1 MKFSRKVLLP
11 VMAALSMALPSS
23 VFADVNLPVHREVLD
38 NGLTV
43 LLHPNK
49 QAPTVSCRLF
59 YVTGSVH
66 EVPGKS
72 GLAHLLEHELFKGTK
87 KVGIQDSVAD
97 VRFMAQQDSLQALIR
112 PAKLS
117 GDTATVRKL
126 TAEHDSIVNE
136 HRKIFVKD
144 ELWGAYQA
152 AGGTGLNAFTTDLMT
167 AYIVTLPKNKIEM
180 FMWLEADRMQ
190 NAVLREFY
198 SERDVVREERRMRYD
213 DKPTGRYYETLN
225 SMIYEAFPYRVPTIG
240 WPSDIA
246 NLTREMADEHYRK
259 YYKPRNAI
267 LVLAGDLDTTSTMEM
282 VKKYFANI
290 PAGEAFPPLTIRDPE
305 QAGEKRL
312 TVKRPDAPNMYNLVF
327 KTPEVGDDILYALDI
342 AEGVL
347 NGRSGKLYKRLV
359 EQEKLAVGV
368 SASNSPNK
376 YVSEFSVRVN
386 MRPDAD
392 PAKVEAIIW
401 EELEKLKTEPVSE
414 REFQKVKNRAYAGL
428 VRSLTDM
435 ENVATML
442 AWYEMFGDYKIFLH
456 WADELNK
463 VSAADVQAAVQK
475 TFVREKS
482 VAGFLLKEKP
492 AVAAT
497 ADKTAEAKPAEPTA
511 AQAATPAATA
521 APAAKP
527 AKKASK
533 KKK

>member
-1 MKFSRKVLLP
+1 MSLLKRAFAK
-11 VMAALSMALPSS
+11 AAAIPAVALLLCGISY
-23 VFADVNLPVHREVLD
+23 AEVNLAVHKEVLP

-72 GLAHLLEHELFKGTK
+72 GLAHILEHELFKGTH

-97 VRFMAQQDSLQALIR
+97 ARFMAVQDSLQALIR
-112 PAKLS
+112 PAKLA
-117 GDTATVRKL
+117 GDTATVKKL
-126 TAEHDSIVNE
+126 TAEHDSVVNE

-167 AYIVTLPKNKIEM
+167 AYIVTLPKNKIEL
-180 FMWLEADRMQ
+180 FMWLESDRMQ

-225 SMIYEAFPYRVPTIG
+225 SLIYEAFPYRVPTIG

-267 LVLAGDLDTTSTMEM
+267 LVLAGDLDTTATMQM
-282 VKKYFANI
+282 VKKYFGAI
-290 PAGEAFPPLTIRDPE
+290 PAGEAFPPLTVRDPE
-305 QAGEKRL
+305 QVGEKRF
-312 TVKRPDAPNMYNLVF
+312 TQVRPDAPNLYTLVF
-327 KTPEVGDDILYALDI
+327 KTPEVGDPEIYALDI

-347 NGRSGKLYKRLV
+347 NGRSGRLYKRLV

-368 SASNSPNK
+368 SAGNSPNK

-392 PAKVEAIIW
+392 PAKVEKIVW
-401 EELEKLKTEPVSE
+401 EELEKLKNEPVSE
-414 REFQKVKNRAYAGL
+414 REFQKVKNHAYAGL
-428 VRSLTDM
+428 VRSFTDM

-442 AWYEMFGDYKIFLH
+442 AWYEMYGDYHIFLN
-456 WADELNK
+456 WAGELEK
-463 VSAADVQAAVQK
+463 VSAAQVQEAAK
-475 TFVREKS
+475 RTFLREKS
-482 VAGFLLKEKP
+482 VAGFLLKK
-492 AVAAT
+492 
-497 ADKTAEAKPAEPTA
+497 
-511 AQAATPAATA
+511 
-521 APAAKP
+521 
-527 AKKASK
+527 
-533 KKK
+533 

>member
-1 MKFSRKVLLP
+1 MKRAFAKAAAIPAVALLLCGISY
-11 VMAALSMALPSS
+11 AE
-23 VFADVNLPVHREVLD
+23 VNLAVHKEVLP

-72 GLAHLLEHELFKGTK
+72 GLAHILEHELFKGTH

-97 VRFMAQQDSLQALIR
+97 VRFMAVQDSLQALIR
-112 PAKLS
+112 PAKLA
-117 GDTATVRKL
+117 GDTATVKKL
-126 TAEHDSIVNE
+126 TAEHDSVVNE

-167 AYIVTLPKNKIEM
+167 AYIVTLPKNKIEL
-180 FMWLEADRMQ
+180 FMWLESDRMQ

-225 SMIYEAFPYRVPTIG
+225 SLIYEAFPYRVPTIG

-267 LVLAGDLDTTSTMEM
+267 LVLAGDLDTTATMQM
-282 VKKYFANI
+282 VKKYFGTI
-290 PAGEAFPPLTIRDPE
+290 PAGEAFPPLTVRDPE
-305 QAGEKRL
+305 QVGEKRF
-312 TVKRPDAPNMYNLVF
+312 TQVRPDAPNLYTLVF
-327 KTPEVGDDILYALDI
+327 KTPEVGDPEIYALDI

-347 NGRSGKLYKRLV
+347 NGRSGRLYKRLV

-368 SASNSPNK
+368 SAGNSPNK

-392 PAKVEAIIW
+392 PAKVEKIVW
-401 EELEKLKTEPVSE
+401 EELEKLKNEPVSE
-414 REFQKVKNRAYAGL
+414 REFQKVKNHAYAGL
-428 VRSLTDM
+428 VRSFTDM

-442 AWYEMFGDYKIFLH
+442 AWYEMYGDYHIFLN
-456 WADELNK
+456 WAGELEK
-463 VSAADVQAAVQK
+463 VSAAQVQEAAK
-475 TFVREKS
+475 RTFLREKS
-482 VAGFLLKEKP
+482 VAGFLLKK
-492 AVAAT
+492 
-497 ADKTAEAKPAEPTA
+497 
-511 AQAATPAATA
+511 
-521 APAAKP
+521 
-527 AKKASK
+527 
-533 KKK
+533 

>member
-1 MKFSRKVLLP
+1 MKKFMRTFLNAAAIPAVAFLL
-11 VMAALSMALPSS
+11 AAPSQ
-23 VFADVNLPVHREVLD
+23 AAVNLKVHKEVLP

-43 LLHPNK
+43 LLHPNS

-72 GLAHLLEHELFKGTK
+72 GLAHILEHELFKGTK

-97 VRFMAQQDSLQALIR
+97 ARFMAIQDSLQALIR
-112 PAKLS
+112 PAKLA
-117 GDTATVRKL
+117 GDTATVKKL
-126 TAEHDSIVNE
+126 TAEHDSVVNE

-144 ELWGAYQA
+144 ELWSAYQA
-152 AGGTGLNAFTTDLMT
+152 AGGTGLNAFTSDLMT
-167 AYIVTLPKNKIEM
+167 AYIVTLPKNKIEL
-180 FMWLEADRMQ
+180 FMWLESDRMQ

-213 DKPTGRYYETLN
+213 DKPTGRFFETLN

-240 WPSDIA
+240 WPSDIM

-267 LVLAGDLDTTSTMEM
+267 LVLAGDLDTAATMQM
-282 VKKYFANI
+282 VKKYFGNI

-305 QAGEKRL
+305 PAGEKRL
-312 TVKRPDAPNMYNLVF
+312 TVSRPDAPNLFTLVF
-327 KTPEVGDDILYALDI
+327 KTPEVGDRSLYALDI

-347 NGRSGKLYKRLV
+347 NGRSGRLYKRLV
-359 EQEKLAVGV
+359 EKDKLAASV

-376 YVSEFSVRVN
+376 YVSEFGVSVN

-392 PAKVEAIIW
+392 PAKVEQAVW
-401 EELEKLKTEPVSE
+401 EELEKLKTETVSE
-414 REFQKVKNRAYAGL
+414 REFQKVKNHAYAGL

-442 AWYEMFGDYKIFLH
+442 AYYEMFGDYKIFLN
-456 WADELNK
+456 WADELDK
-463 VSAADVQAAVQK
+463 VSAADVQDVAKK

-482 VAGFLLKEKP
+482 VSGLLLK
-492 AVAAT
+492 
-497 ADKTAEAKPAEPTA
+497 
-511 AQAATPAATA
+511 
-521 APAAKP
+521 
-527 AKKASK
+527 KK
-533 KKK
+533 

>member
-1 MKFSRKVLLP
+1 MKKFMRTFLNAAAIPAVAFLL
-11 VMAALSMALPSS
+11 AAPSQ
-23 VFADVNLPVHREVLD
+23 AAVNLKVHKEVLP

-43 LLHPNK
+43 LLHPNS

-72 GLAHLLEHELFKGTK
+72 GLAHILEHELFKGTK

-97 VRFMAQQDSLQALIR
+97 ARFMAIQDSLQALIR
-112 PAKLS
+112 PAKLA
-117 GDTATVRKL
+117 GDTATVKKL
-126 TAEHDSIVNE
+126 TAEHDSVVNE

-144 ELWGAYQA
+144 ELWSAYQA
-152 AGGTGLNAFTTDLMT
+152 AGGTGLNAFTSDLMT
-167 AYIVTLPKNKIEM
+167 AYIVTLPKNKIEL
-180 FMWLEADRMQ
+180 FMWLESDRMQ

-213 DKPTGRYYETLN
+213 DKPTGRFFETLN

-240 WPSDIA
+240 WPSDIM

-267 LVLAGDLDTTSTMEM
+267 LVLAGDLDTTATMQM
-282 VKKYFANI
+282 VKKYFGNI

-305 QAGEKRL
+305 PAGEKRL
-312 TVKRPDAPNMYNLVF
+312 TVSRPDAPNLFTLVF
-327 KTPEVGDDILYALDI
+327 KTPEVGDRSLYALDI

-347 NGRSGKLYKRLV
+347 NGRSGRLYKRLV
-359 EQEKLAVGV
+359 EKDKLAASV

-376 YVSEFSVRVN
+376 YVSEFGVSVN

-392 PAKVEAIIW
+392 PAKVEQAVW
-401 EELEKLKTEPVSE
+401 EELEKLKTETVSE
-414 REFQKVKNRAYAGL
+414 REFQKVKNHAYAGL

-442 AWYEMFGDYKIFLH
+442 AYYEMFGDYKIFLN
-456 WADELNK
+456 WADELDK
-463 VSAADVQAAVQK
+463 VSAADVQDVAK
-475 TFVREKS
+475 STFVREKS
-482 VAGFLLKEKP
+482 VSGLLLK
-492 AVAAT
+492 
-497 ADKTAEAKPAEPTA
+497 
-511 AQAATPAATA
+511 
-521 APAAKP
+521 
-527 AKKASK
+527 KK
-533 KKK
+533 

>member
-1 MKFSRKVLLP
+1 MKKFMRTFLNAAAIPAVAFLL
-11 VMAALSMALPSS
+11 AAPSQ
-23 VFADVNLPVHREVLD
+23 AAVNLKVHKEVLP

-43 LLHPNK
+43 LLHPNS

-72 GLAHLLEHELFKGTK
+72 GLAHILEHELFKGTK

-97 VRFMAQQDSLQALIR
+97 ARFMAIQDSLQALIR
-112 PAKLS
+112 PAKLA
-117 GDTATVRKL
+117 GDTLAVKKL
-126 TAEHDSIVNE
+126 TAEHDSVVNE

-144 ELWGAYQA
+144 ELWSAYQA
-152 AGGTGLNAFTTDLMT
+152 AGGTGLNAFTSDLMT
-167 AYIVTLPKNKIEM
+167 AYIVTLPKNKIEL
-180 FMWLEADRMQ
+180 FMWLESDRMQ

-213 DKPTGRYYETLN
+213 DKPTGRFFETLN

-240 WPSDIA
+240 WPSDIM

-267 LVLAGDLDTTSTMEM
+267 LVLAGDLDTASTMQM
-282 VKKYFANI
+282 VKKYFGNI

-305 QAGEKRL
+305 PAGEKRL
-312 TVKRPDAPNMYNLVF
+312 TVSRPDAPNLFTLVF
-327 KTPEVGDDILYALDI
+327 KTPEVGDRSLYALDI

-347 NGRSGKLYKRLV
+347 NGRSGRLYKRLV
-359 EQEKLAVGV
+359 EKDKLAASV

-376 YVSEFSVRVN
+376 YVSEFGVSVN

-392 PAKVEAIIW
+392 PAKVEQAVW
-401 EELEKLKTEPVSE
+401 EELEKLKTETVSE
-414 REFQKVKNRAYAGL
+414 REFQKVKNHAYAGL

-442 AWYEMFGDYKIFLH
+442 AYYEMFGDYKIFLN
-456 WADELNK
+456 WADELDK
-463 VSAADVQAAVQK
+463 VSAADVQDVAKK

-482 VAGFLLKEKP
+482 VSGLLLK
-492 AVAAT
+492 
-497 ADKTAEAKPAEPTA
+497 
-511 AQAATPAATA
+511 
-521 APAAKP
+521 
-527 AKKASK
+527 KK
-533 KKK
+533 

>member
-1 MKFSRKVLLP
+1 MSLLNRAFAK
-11 VMAALSMALPSS
+11 AAAVSAVALLLCGTSY
-23 VFADVNLPVHREVLD
+23 ADVKLAVHKEVLP

-72 GLAHLLEHELFKGTK
+72 GLAHILEHELFKGTH

-97 VRFMAQQDSLQALIR
+97 AHFMAVQDSLQALIR
-112 PAKLS
+112 PAKLA
-117 GDTATVRKL
+117 GDTATVKKL
-126 TAEHDSIVNE
+126 TAEHDSVVNE

-167 AYIVTLPKNKIEM
+167 AYIVTLPKNKIEL
-180 FMWLEADRMQ
+180 FMWLESDRMQ

-225 SMIYEAFPYRVPTIG
+225 SLIYEAFPYRVPTIG

-267 LVLAGDLDTTSTMEM
+267 LVLAGDLDTTATMQM
-282 VKKYFANI
+282 VKKYFGPI
-290 PAGEAFPPLTIRDPE
+290 PAGEAFPPLTVRDPE
-305 QAGEKRL
+305 QVGEKRF
-312 TVKRPDAPNMYNLVF
+312 TQMRPDAPNLYTLVF
-327 KTPEVGDDILYALDI
+327 KTPEVGDPEIYALDI

-347 NGRSGKLYKRLV
+347 NGRSGRLYKRLV
-359 EQEKLAVGV
+359 EQEKLAVSV
-368 SASNSPNK
+368 SAGNSPNK

-392 PAKVEAIIW
+392 PAKVEKVVW
-401 EELEKLKTEPVSE
+401 EELEKLKNEPVSE

-428 VRSLTDM
+428 VRSFTDM

-442 AWYEMFGDYKIFLH
+442 AWYEMYGDYHIFLN
-456 WADELNK
+456 WASELEK
-463 VSAADVQAAVQK
+463 VSALQVQDAAK
-475 TFVREKS
+475 RTFLREKS
-482 VAGFLLKEKP
+482 VAGFLLKK
-492 AVAAT
+492 
-497 ADKTAEAKPAEPTA
+497 
-511 AQAATPAATA
+511 
-521 APAAKP
+521 
-527 AKKASK
+527 
-533 KKK
+533 

>member
-1 MKFSRKVLLP
+1 MKKFMRTFLNAAAIPAVAFLL
-11 VMAALSMALPSS
+11 AAPSQ
-23 VFADVNLPVHREVLD
+23 AAVNLKVHKEVLP

-43 LLHPNK
+43 LLHPNS

-72 GLAHLLEHELFKGTK
+72 GLAHILEHELFKGTK

-97 VRFMAQQDSLQALIR
+97 ARFMAIQDSLQALIR
-112 PAKLS
+112 PAKLA
-117 GDTATVRKL
+117 GDTLAVKKL
-126 TAEHDSIVNE
+126 TAEHDSVVNE

-144 ELWGAYQA
+144 ELWSAYQA
-152 AGGTGLNAFTTDLMT
+152 AGGTGLNAFTSDLMT
-167 AYIVTLPKNKIEM
+167 AYIVTLPKNKIEL
-180 FMWLEADRMQ
+180 FMWLESDRMQ

-225 SMIYEAFPYRVPTIG
+225 SLIYEAFPYRVPTIG

-267 LVLAGDLDTTSTMEM
+267 LVLAGDLDTTATMQM
-282 VKKYFANI
+282 VKKYFGPI
-290 PAGEAFPPLTIRDPE
+290 PAGEAFPPLTVRDPE
-305 QAGEKRL
+305 QVGEKRF
-312 TVKRPDAPNMYNLVF
+312 TQVRPDAPNLYTLVF
-327 KTPEVGDDILYALDI
+327 KTPEVGDPEIYALDI

-347 NGRSGKLYKRLV
+347 NGRSGRLYKRLV

-368 SASNSPNK
+368 SAGNSPNK

-392 PAKVEAIIW
+392 PAKVEKIVW
-401 EELEKLKTEPVSE
+401 EELEKLKNEPVSE
-414 REFQKVKNRAYAGL
+414 REFQRVKNHAYAGL
-428 VRSLTDM
+428 VRSFTDM

-442 AWYEMFGDYKIFLH
+442 AWYEMYGDYHIFLN
-456 WADELNK
+456 WAGELEK
-463 VSAADVQAAVQK
+463 VSAAQVQEAAK
-475 TFVREKS
+475 RTFLREKS
-482 VAGFLLKEKP
+482 VAGFLLKK
-492 AVAAT
+492 
-497 ADKTAEAKPAEPTA
+497 
-511 AQAATPAATA
+511 
-521 APAAKP
+521 
-527 AKKASK
+527 
-533 KKK
+533 

>member
-1 MKFSRKVLLP
+1 MSLLKRAFAK
-11 VMAALSMALPSS
+11 AAAIPAVALLLCGISY
-23 VFADVNLPVHREVLD
+23 AEVNLAVHKEVLP

-72 GLAHLLEHELFKGTK
+72 GLAHILEHELFKGTH

-97 VRFMAQQDSLQALIR
+97 ARFMAVQDSLQALIR
-112 PAKLS
+112 PAKLA
-117 GDTATVRKL
+117 GDTATVKKL
-126 TAEHDSIVNE
+126 TAEHDSVVNE

-167 AYIVTLPKNKIEM
+167 AYIVTLPKNKIEL
-180 FMWLEADRMQ
+180 FMWLESDRMQ

-225 SMIYEAFPYRVPTIG
+225 SLIYEAFPYRVPTIG

-267 LVLAGDLDTTSTMEM
+267 LVLAGDLDTTATMQM
-282 VKKYFANI
+282 VKKYFGTI
-290 PAGEAFPPLTIRDPE
+290 PAGEAFPPLTVRDPE
-305 QAGEKRL
+305 QVGEKRF
-312 TVKRPDAPNMYNLVF
+312 TQVRPDAPNLYTLVF
-327 KTPEVGDDILYALDI
+327 KTPEVGDPEIYALDI

-347 NGRSGKLYKRLV
+347 NGRSGRLYKRLV

-368 SASNSPNK
+368 SAGNSPNK

-392 PAKVEAIIW
+392 PAKVEKIVW
-401 EELEKLKTEPVSE
+401 EELEKLKNEPVSE
-414 REFQKVKNRAYAGL
+414 REFQKVKNHAYAGL
-428 VRSLTDM
+428 VRSFTDM

-442 AWYEMFGDYKIFLH
+442 AWYEMYGDYHIFLN
-456 WADELNK
+456 WAGELEK
-463 VSAADVQAAVQK
+463 VSAAQVQEAAK
-475 TFVREKS
+475 RTFLREKS
-482 VAGFLLKEKP
+482 VAGFLLKK
-492 AVAAT
+492 
-497 ADKTAEAKPAEPTA
+497 
-511 AQAATPAATA
+511 
-521 APAAKP
+521 
-527 AKKASK
+527 
-533 KKK
+533 

>member
-1 MKFSRKVLLP
+1 MSLLKRAFAK
-11 VMAALSMALPSS
+11 AAAIPAVALLLCGISY
-23 VFADVNLPVHREVLD
+23 AEVNLAVHKEVLP

-72 GLAHLLEHELFKGTK
+72 GLAHILEHELFKGTH

-97 VRFMAQQDSLQALIR
+97 VRFMAVQDSLQALIR
-112 PAKLS
+112 PAKLA
-117 GDTATVRKL
+117 GDTATVKKL
-126 TAEHDSIVNE
+126 TAEHDSVVNE

-167 AYIVTLPKNKIEM
+167 AYIVTLPKNKIEL
-180 FMWLEADRMQ
+180 FMWLESDRMQ

-225 SMIYEAFPYRVPTIG
+225 SLIYEAFPYRVPTIG

-267 LVLAGDLDTTSTMEM
+267 LVLAGDLDTTATMQM
-282 VKKYFANI
+282 VKKYFGAI
-290 PAGEAFPPLTIRDPE
+290 PAGEAFPPLTVRDPE
-305 QAGEKRL
+305 QVGEKRF
-312 TVKRPDAPNMYNLVF
+312 TQVRPDAPNLYTLVF
-327 KTPEVGDDILYALDI
+327 KTPEVGDPEIYALDI

-347 NGRSGKLYKRLV
+347 NGRSGRLYKRLV

-368 SASNSPNK
+368 SAGNSPNK

-392 PAKVEAIIW
+392 PAKVEKIVW
-401 EELEKLKTEPVSE
+401 EELEKLKNEPVSE
-414 REFQKVKNRAYAGL
+414 REFQKVKNHAYAGL
-428 VRSLTDM
+428 VRSFTDM

-442 AWYEMFGDYKIFLH
+442 AWYEMYGDYHIFLN
-456 WADELNK
+456 WAGELEK
-463 VSAADVQAAVQK
+463 VSAAQVQEAAK
-475 TFVREKS
+475 RTFLREKS
-482 VAGFLLKEKP
+482 VAGFLLKK
-492 AVAAT
+492 
-497 ADKTAEAKPAEPTA
+497 
-511 AQAATPAATA
+511 
-521 APAAKP
+521 
-527 AKKASK
+527 
-533 KKK
+533 

>member
-1 MKFSRKVLLP
+1 MKRAFAKAAAIPAVALLLCGISY
-11 VMAALSMALPSS
+11 AE
-23 VFADVNLPVHREVLD
+23 VNLAVHKEVLP

-72 GLAHLLEHELFKGTK
+72 GLAHILEHELFKGTH

-97 VRFMAQQDSLQALIR
+97 ARFMAVQDSLQALIR
-112 PAKLS
+112 PAKLA
-117 GDTATVRKL
+117 GDTATVKKL
-126 TAEHDSIVNE
+126 TAEHDSVVNE

-167 AYIVTLPKNKIEM
+167 AYIVTLPKNKIEL
-180 FMWLEADRMQ
+180 FMWLESDRMQ

-225 SMIYEAFPYRVPTIG
+225 SLIYEAFPYRVPTIG

-259 YYKPRNAI
+259 YYKPRTAI
-267 LVLAGDLDTTSTMEM
+267 LVLAGDLDTTATMQM
-282 VKKYFANI
+282 VKEYFGAI
-290 PAGEAFPPLTIRDPE
+290 PAGEAFPPLTVRDPE
-305 QAGEKRL
+305 QVGEKRF
-312 TVKRPDAPNMYNLVF
+312 TQVRPDAPNLYTLVF
-327 KTPEVGDDILYALDI
+327 KTPEVGDPEIYALDI

-347 NGRSGKLYKRLV
+347 NGRSGRLYKRLV

-368 SASNSPNK
+368 SAGNSPNK

-392 PAKVEAIIW
+392 PAKVEKIVW
-401 EELEKLKTEPVSE
+401 EELEKLKNEPVSE
-414 REFQKVKNRAYAGL
+414 REFQKVKNHAYAGL
-428 VRSLTDM
+428 VRSFTDM

-442 AWYEMFGDYKIFLH
+442 AWYEMYGDYHIFLN
-456 WADELNK
+456 WAGELEK
-463 VSAADVQAAVQK
+463 VSAAQVQEAAK
-475 TFVREKS
+475 RTFLREKS
-482 VAGFLLKEKP
+482 VAGFLLKK
-492 AVAAT
+492 
-497 ADKTAEAKPAEPTA
+497 
-511 AQAATPAATA
+511 
-521 APAAKP
+521 
-527 AKKASK
+527 
-533 KKK
+533 

>member
-1 MKFSRKVLLP
+1 MKFSNKIFARALMAGVVLS
-11 VMAALSMALPSS
+11 A
-23 VFADVNLPVHREVLD
+23 FATSAFAEVNLKVHKEVLD

-43 LLHPNK
+43 LLHPNT

-72 GLAHLLEHELFKGTK
+72 GLAHMLEHELFKGTK
-87 KVGIQDSVAD
+87 KVGITDSIAD
-97 VRFMAQQDSLQALIR
+97 AKFMATQDSLQALIR
-112 PAKLS
+112 PAKIA

-126 TAEHDSIVNE
+126 TAEHDSVLNE

-144 ELWGAYQA
+144 ELWSAYQA

-167 AYIVTLPKNKIEM
+167 AYIVTLPKNKIEL

-225 SMIYEAFPYRVPTIG
+225 SLIYEAFPYRVPTIG

-267 LVLAGDLDTTSTMEM
+267 LVLAGDLDTTATMEM
-282 VKKYFANI
+282 VKKYFAKI
-290 PAGEAFPPLTIRDPE
+290 PTGEAFSPITVRDPE

-312 TVKRPDAPNMYNLVF
+312 TVKRPDAPNLFTLVF
-327 KTPEVGDDILYALDI
+327 KTPEVGDSTLYALDI

-347 NGRSGKLYKRLV
+347 NGRTGRLYKRLV
-359 EQEKLAVGV
+359 EEEKLAVGA

-376 YVSEFSVRVN
+376 YISEFAVRVN
-386 MRPDAD
+386 MRPNAD
-392 PAKVEAIIW
+392 VEKVEKIVW
-401 EELEKLKTEPVSE
+401 EELEKLKTETISE

-428 VRSLTDM
+428 IRSLTDM

-442 AWYEMFGDYKIFLH
+442 AWYEMYGDYKIFLQ
-456 WADELNK
+456 WADQLDKVK
-463 VSAADVQAAVQK
+463 VSDVQAVSQK
-475 TFVREKS
+475 TFVRDQS
-482 VAGFLLKEKP
+482 VAGFLLK
-492 AVAAT
+492 
-497 ADKTAEAKPAEPTA
+497 DPTA
-511 AQAATPAATA
+511 A
-521 APAAKP
+521 KE
-527 AKKASK
+527 KK
-533 KKK
+533 

>member
-1 MKFSRKVLLP
+1 MKKI
-11 VMAALSMALPSS
+11 AALVAASLWCAPLHAA
-23 VFADVNLPVHREVLD
+23 VDLNVHKEVLP

-72 GLAHLLEHELFKGTK
+72 GLAHILEHELFKGTK

-97 VRFMAQQDSLQALIR
+97 ARFMAVQDSLQALIR
-112 PAKLS
+112 PAKLA
-117 GDTATVRKL
+117 GDSTLVKKL
-126 TAEHDSIVNE
+126 TAEHDSVLNE

-144 ELWGAYQA
+144 ELWSAYQA
-152 AGGTGLNAFTTDLMT
+152 AGGTGLNAFTSDLMT
-167 AYIVTLPKNKIEM
+167 AYIVTLPKNKVEL
-180 FMWLEADRMQ
+180 FMWLESDRMQ

-213 DKPTGRYYETLN
+213 DKPTGRYYESLN
-225 SMIYEAFPYRVPTIG
+225 SLIYEAFPYRVPTIG

-246 NLTREMADEHYRK
+246 NLTREMAEEHYRK

-267 LVLAGDLDTTSTMEM
+267 LVLAGDLEVAPTMEM
-282 VKKYFANI
+282 VKKYFGSI

-312 TVKRPDAPNMYNLVF
+312 TVTRPDAPNLFTLVF
-327 KTPEVGDDILYALDI
+327 KTPEVGDRSLYALDI

-347 NGRSGKLYKRLV
+347 NGRSGRLYKRLV
-359 EQEKLAVGV
+359 EQEKLAVSVG
-368 SASNSPNK
+368 ASNSPNK
-376 YVSEFSVRVN
+376 YVSEFSIQVN

-392 PAKVEAIIW
+392 VAKVEKIVW
-401 EELEKLKTEPVSE
+401 EELEKLKTEIASE

-442 AWYEMFGDYKIFLH
+442 AYYEMFGDYKIFLN
-456 WADELNK
+456 WANELDK
-463 VSAADVQAAVQK
+463 VTAAEVQAAAKK

-482 VAGFLLKEKP
+482 VAGFLLKK
-492 AVAAT
+492 
-497 ADKTAEAKPAEPTA
+497 
-511 AQAATPAATA
+511 
-521 APAAKP
+521 
-527 AKKASK
+527 
-533 KKK
+533 

>member
-1 MKFSRKVLLP
+1 MNLAIVP
-11 VMAALSMALPSS
+11 
-23 VFADVNLPVHREVLD
+23 VFAMAGVNFSVHKEVLD

-59 YVTGSVH
+59 YVTGSVN

-72 GLAHLLEHELFKGTK
+72 GLAHILEHELFKGTK
-87 KVGIQDSVAD
+87 KVGILDSIAD
-97 VRFMAQQDSLQALIR
+97 AKFMATQDSLQALIR
-112 PAKLS
+112 SAKIS
-117 GDTATVRKL
+117 GDTALVRKL
-126 TAEHDSIVNE
+126 SAEHDSVLNE

-167 AYIVTLPKNKIEM
+167 AYIVTLPKNKIEL

-198 SERDVVREERRMRYD
+198 SERSVVREERRMRYD
-213 DKPTGRYYETLN
+213 DKPTGRYYESLN
-225 SMIYEAFPYRVPTIG
+225 SLIYEAFPYRVPTIG
-240 WPSDIA
+240 WPSDIE

-267 LVLAGDLDTTSTMEM
+267 LVLAGDLDTVSTMAL
-282 VKKYFANI
+282 VKKYFDKI
-290 PAGEAFPPLTIRDPE
+290 PAGEEFPPLTVRDPE

-312 TVKRPDAPNMYNLVF
+312 VVKRPDAPNIYNLVF
-327 KTPEVGDDILYALDI
+327 KTPEVGDASLYALDI
-342 AEGVL
+342 VEGVL

-359 EQEKLAVGV
+359 EESKLAVSA

-386 MRPDAD
+386 LRPEAD
-392 PAKVEAIIW
+392 VEKVEKIVW
-401 EELEKLKTEPVSE
+401 EELEALKVNPVSD
-414 REFQKVKNRAYAGL
+414 REFMRVKNHAYGAL

-442 AWYEMFGDYKIFLH
+442 AWYEMYGDYRIFLN
-456 WADELNK
+456 WADNLEK
-463 VSAADVQAAVQK
+463 VTPADVQNIAEK

-482 VAGFLLKEKP
+482 VTGILLKDSPKAASAKTDP
-492 AVAAT
+492 AGT
-497 ADKTAEAKPAEPTA
+497 
-511 AQAATPAATA
+511 
-521 APAAKP
+521 
-527 AKKASK
+527 AKKK
-533 KKK
+533 

>member
-1 MKFSRKVLLP
+1 MRTFLNAAAIPAVAFLL
-11 VMAALSMALPSS
+11 AAPSQ
-23 VFADVNLPVHREVLD
+23 AAVNLKVHKEVLP

-43 LLHPNK
+43 LLHPNS

-72 GLAHLLEHELFKGTK
+72 GLAHILEHELFKGTK

-97 VRFMAQQDSLQALIR
+97 ARFMAIQDSLQALIR
-112 PAKLS
+112 PAKLA
-117 GDTATVRKL
+117 GDTLAVKKL
-126 TAEHDSIVNE
+126 TAEHDSVVNE

-144 ELWGAYQA
+144 ELWSAYQA
-152 AGGTGLNAFTTDLMT
+152 AGGTGLNAFTSDLMT
-167 AYIVTLPKNKIEM
+167 AYIVTLPKNKIEL
-180 FMWLEADRMQ
+180 FMWLESDRMQ

-213 DKPTGRYYETLN
+213 DKPTGRFFETLN

-240 WPSDIA
+240 WPSDIM

-267 LVLAGDLDTTSTMEM
+267 LVLAGDLDTASTMQM
-282 VKKYFANI
+282 VKKYFGNI

-305 QAGEKRL
+305 PAGEKRL
-312 TVKRPDAPNMYNLVF
+312 TVTRPDAPNLFTLVF
-327 KTPEVGDDILYALDI
+327 KTPEVGDRSLYALDI

-347 NGRSGKLYKRLV
+347 NGRSGRLYKRLV
-359 EQEKLAVGV
+359 EKDKLAASV

-376 YVSEFSVRVN
+376 YVSEFGVSVN

-392 PAKVEAIIW
+392 PAKVEQAVW
-401 EELEKLKTEPVSE
+401 EELEKLKTETVSE
-414 REFQKVKNRAYAGL
+414 REFQKVKNHAYAGL

-442 AWYEMFGDYKIFLH
+442 AYYEMFGDYKIFLN
-456 WADELNK
+456 WADELDK
-463 VSAADVQAAVQK
+463 VSAADVQEVAK
-475 TFVREKS
+475 STFVREKS
-482 VAGFLLKEKP
+482 VSGLLLK
-492 AVAAT
+492 
-497 ADKTAEAKPAEPTA
+497 
-511 AQAATPAATA
+511 
-521 APAAKP
+521 
-527 AKKASK
+527 KK
-533 KKK
+533 

>member
-1 MKFSRKVLLP
+1 MSLLKRAFAK
-11 VMAALSMALPSS
+11 AAAIPAVALLLCGISY
-23 VFADVNLPVHREVLD
+23 AEVNLAVHKEVLP

-72 GLAHLLEHELFKGTK
+72 GLAHILEHELFKGTH

-97 VRFMAQQDSLQALIR
+97 ARFMAVQDSLQALIR
-112 PAKLS
+112 PAKLA
-117 GDTATVRKL
+117 GDTATVKKL
-126 TAEHDSIVNE
+126 TAEHDSVVNE

-152 AGGTGLNAFTTDLMT
+152 AGGTGLNAFTTELMT
-167 AYIVTLPKNKIEM
+167 AYIVTLPKNKIEL
-180 FMWLEADRMQ
+180 FMWLESDRMQ

-225 SMIYEAFPYRVPTIG
+225 SLIYEAFPYRVPTIG

-267 LVLAGDLDTTSTMEM
+267 LVLAGDLDTTATMQM
-282 VKKYFANI
+282 VKKYFGTI
-290 PAGEAFPPLTIRDPE
+290 PAGEAFPPLTVRDPE
-305 QAGEKRL
+305 QVGEKRF
-312 TVKRPDAPNMYNLVF
+312 TQVRPDAPNLYTLVF
-327 KTPEVGDDILYALDI
+327 KTPEVGDPEIYALDI

-347 NGRSGKLYKRLV
+347 NGRSGRLYKRLV

-368 SASNSPNK
+368 SAGNSPNK

-392 PAKVEAIIW
+392 PAKVEKIVW
-401 EELEKLKTEPVSE
+401 EELEKLKNEPVSE
-414 REFQKVKNRAYAGL
+414 REFQKVKNHAYAGL
-428 VRSLTDM
+428 VRSFTDM

-442 AWYEMFGDYKIFLH
+442 AWYEMYGDYHIFLN
-456 WADELNK
+456 WAGELEK
-463 VSAADVQAAVQK
+463 VSAAQVQEAAK
-475 TFVREKS
+475 RTFLREKS
-482 VAGFLLKEKP
+482 VAGFLLKK
-492 AVAAT
+492 
-497 ADKTAEAKPAEPTA
+497 
-511 AQAATPAATA
+511 
-521 APAAKP
+521 
-527 AKKASK
+527 
-533 KKK
+533 

>member
-1 MKFSRKVLLP
+1 MKLFKRILLSCA
-11 VMAALSMALPSS
+11 VAS
-23 VFADVNLPVHREVLD
+23 FATNLFVTPANAQVNLVVHKEVLP

-72 GLAHLLEHELFKGTK
+72 GLAHILEHELFKGTK
-87 KVGIQDSVAD
+87 KVGITDSIAD
-97 VRFMAQQDSLQALIR
+97 AKFMATQDSLQALIR
-112 PAKLS
+112 PAKLA
-117 GDTATVRKL
+117 GDTATVNKL
-126 TAEHDSIVNE
+126 TAEHDSVVNE

-144 ELWGAYQA
+144 ELWSAYQA
-152 AGGTGLNAFTTDLMT
+152 AGGTGLNAFTSDLMT
-167 AYIVTLPKNKIEM
+167 AYIVTLPKDKIEL

-198 SERDVVREERRMRYD
+198 SERMVVREERRMRYD
-213 DKPTGRYYETLN
+213 DRPTGRFFETLN

-240 WPSDIA
+240 WPSDIM
-246 NLTREMADEHYRK
+246 NLTREMADEHYHK

-282 VKKYFANI
+282 VKKYFAPI
-290 PAGEAFPPLTIRDPE
+290 PTGEAFPPLTIQDPE

-312 TVKRPDAPNMYNLVF
+312 TVKRPDAPNLYTLAF
-327 KTPEVGDDILYALDI
+327 KTPEVGDQILYPLDI

-347 NGRSGKLYKRLV
+347 NGRSGRLYKRLV
-359 EQEKLAVGV
+359 QDEKLAVSV

-376 YVSEFSVRVN
+376 YVSEFDISVN

-392 PAKVEAIIW
+392 PAKVEKIVW
-401 EELEKLKTEPVSE
+401 EELEKLKTETVSA
-414 REFQKVKNRAYAGL
+414 RDFHKVKNRAYAGL

-442 AWYEMFGDYKIFLH
+442 AWYEMFGDYRIFLN
-456 WADELNK
+456 WADQLNK
-463 VSAADVQAAVQK
+463 VTAADVQAAAQK

-482 VAGFLLKEKP
+482 VAGFLLKK
-492 AVAAT
+492 
-497 ADKTAEAKPAEPTA
+497 
-511 AQAATPAATA
+511 
-521 APAAKP
+521 
-527 AKKASK
+527 
-533 KKK
+533 

>member
-1 MKFSRKVLLP
+1 MRTFLNAAAIPAVAFLL
-11 VMAALSMALPSS
+11 AAPSQ
-23 VFADVNLPVHREVLD
+23 AAVNLKVHKEVLP

-43 LLHPNK
+43 LLHPNS

-72 GLAHLLEHELFKGTK
+72 GLAHILEHELFKGTK

-97 VRFMAQQDSLQALIR
+97 ARFMAIQDSLQALIR
-112 PAKLS
+112 PAKLA
-117 GDTATVRKL
+117 GDTLAVKKL
-126 TAEHDSIVNE
+126 TAEHDSVVNE

-144 ELWGAYQA
+144 ELWSAYQA
-152 AGGTGLNAFTTDLMT
+152 AGGTGLNAFTSDLMT
-167 AYIVTLPKNKIEM
+167 AYIVTLPKNKIEL
-180 FMWLEADRMQ
+180 FMWLESDRMQ

-213 DKPTGRYYETLN
+213 DKPTGRFFETLN

-240 WPSDIA
+240 WPSDIM

-267 LVLAGDLDTTSTMEM
+267 LVLAGDLDTTATMQM
-282 VKKYFANI
+282 VKKYFGNI

-305 QAGEKRL
+305 PAGEKRL
-312 TVKRPDAPNMYNLVF
+312 TVSRPDAPNLFTLVF
-327 KTPEVGDDILYALDI
+327 KTPEVGDRSLYALDI

-347 NGRSGKLYKRLV
+347 NGRSGRLYKRLV
-359 EQEKLAVGV
+359 EKDKLAASV

-376 YVSEFSVRVN
+376 YVSEFGVSVN

-392 PAKVEAIIW
+392 PAKVEQAVW
-401 EELEKLKTEPVSE
+401 EELEKLKTETVSE
-414 REFQKVKNRAYAGL
+414 REFQKVKNHAYAGL

-442 AWYEMFGDYKIFLH
+442 AYYEMFGDYKIFLN
-456 WADELNK
+456 WADELDK
-463 VSAADVQAAVQK
+463 VSAADVQDVAKK

-482 VAGFLLKEKP
+482 VSGLLLK
-492 AVAAT
+492 
-497 ADKTAEAKPAEPTA
+497 
-511 AQAATPAATA
+511 
-521 APAAKP
+521 
-527 AKKASK
+527 KK
-533 KKK
+533 

>member
-1 MKFSRKVLLP
+1 MSLLNHAFAK
-11 VMAALSMALPSS
+11 AAAIPAVALLLCGISY
-23 VFADVNLPVHREVLD
+23 AEVNLAVHKEVLP

-72 GLAHLLEHELFKGTK
+72 GLAHILEHELFKGTH

-97 VRFMAQQDSLQALIR
+97 VRFMAVQDSLQALIR
-112 PAKLS
+112 PAKLA
-117 GDTATVRKL
+117 GDTATVKKL
-126 TAEHDSIVNE
+126 TAEHDSVVNE

-167 AYIVTLPKNKIEM
+167 AYIVTLPKNKIEL
-180 FMWLEADRMQ
+180 FMWLESDRMQ

-225 SMIYEAFPYRVPTIG
+225 SLIYEAFPYRVPTIG

-267 LVLAGDLDTTSTMEM
+267 LVLAGDLDTTATMQM
-282 VKKYFANI
+282 VKKYFGTI
-290 PAGEAFPPLTIRDPE
+290 PAGEAFPPLTVRDPE
-305 QAGEKRL
+305 QVGEKRF
-312 TVKRPDAPNMYNLVF
+312 TQVRPDAPNLYTLVF
-327 KTPEVGDDILYALDI
+327 KTPEVGDPEIYALDI

-347 NGRSGKLYKRLV
+347 NGRSGRLYKRLV

-368 SASNSPNK
+368 SAGNSPNK

-392 PAKVEAIIW
+392 PAKVEKIVW
-401 EELEKLKTEPVSE
+401 EELEKLKNEPVSE
-414 REFQKVKNRAYAGL
+414 REFQKVKNHAYAGL
-428 VRSLTDM
+428 VRSFTDM

-442 AWYEMFGDYKIFLH
+442 AWYEMYGDYHIFLN
-456 WADELNK
+456 WAGELEK
-463 VSAADVQAAVQK
+463 VSAAQVQEAAK
-475 TFVREKS
+475 RTFLREKS
-482 VAGFLLKEKP
+482 VAGFLLKK
-492 AVAAT
+492 
-497 ADKTAEAKPAEPTA
+497 
-511 AQAATPAATA
+511 
-521 APAAKP
+521 
-527 AKKASK
+527 
-533 KKK
+533 

>member
-1 MKFSRKVLLP
+1 MMNWLNKISWGVALT
-11 VMAALSMALPSS
+11 AALFTQS
-23 VFADVNLPVHREVLD
+23 FAQVNLVVHKEVLP

-72 GLAHLLEHELFKGTK
+72 GLAHILEHELFKGTK
-87 KVGIQDSVAD
+87 KVGISDSIAD
-97 VRFMAQQDSLQALIR
+97 VKFMATQDSLQALIR
-112 PAKLS
+112 PAILA
-117 GDTATVRKL
+117 GDTAKVQKL
-126 TAEHDSIVNE
+126 TAEHDSVVNE

-144 ELWGAYQA
+144 ELWSAYQA
-152 AGGTGLNAFTTDLMT
+152 AGGTGLNAFTSDLMT
-167 AYIVTLPKNKIEM
+167 AYIVTLPKNKVEL

-198 SERDVVREERRMRYD
+198 SERMVVREERRMRYD
-213 DKPTGRYYETLN
+213 DKPTGRFYETLN

-240 WPSDIA
+240 WPSDIM

-267 LVLAGDLDTTSTMEM
+267 LVLAGDIDTTATMEM
-282 VKKYFANI
+282 VKKYFGPI
-290 PAGEAFPPLTIRDPE
+290 PTGEAFPPLTIRDPE

-312 TVKRPDAPNMYNLVF
+312 TVKRPDAPNLYTLVF
-327 KTPEVGDDILYALDI
+327 TTPEVGDQILYPLDI

-347 NGRSGKLYKRLV
+347 NGRSGRLYKRLIQ
-359 EQEKLAVGV
+359 EEKLAVSV
-368 SASNSPNK
+368 KASNSPNK
-376 YVSEFSVRVN
+376 YVSEFGVTVN

-392 PAKVEAIIW
+392 PAKVEKIVW
-401 EELEKLKTEPVSE
+401 EELDRLKTETVTE
-414 REFQKVKNRAYAGL
+414 RDFQKVKNHAYAGL

-442 AWYEMFGDYKIFLH
+442 AWYEMYGDYRIFLN

-463 VSAADVQAAVQK
+463 VTAADVQAAAQK

-482 VAGFLLKEKP
+482 IAGFLLKK
-492 AVAAT
+492 
-497 ADKTAEAKPAEPTA
+497 
-511 AQAATPAATA
+511 
-521 APAAKP
+521 
-527 AKKASK
+527 
-533 KKK
+533 